1 MSKRDTLISKAHQL
15 TEDTVFKTA
24 NGLVYAA
31 RGVRVLWYDNSASS
45 LANSNVLL
53 ISQETY
59 RLGWRVEELVG
70 VSVDQLRQQAA
81 RGGQSMTKYRKRP
94 IVIEARGPIT
104 EPEAI
109 ETLEG
114 TMTASVGDYVITGTR
129 GEMYPCKPDVF
140 SDVYEPVVNPRYLCE
155 GYDYSLPIGVDAHC
169 PHCGQAVEQDGRC
182 LTCCRN
188 DNQQGA

>member
-15 TEDTVFKTA
+15 TEDMLIKTA

-70 VSVDQLRQQAA
+70 VSVDQLRQQLA
-81 RGGQSMTKYRKRP
+81 RGG
-94 IVIEARGPIT
+94 A
-104 EPEAI
+104 
-109 ETLEG
+109 
-114 TMTASVGDYVITGTR
+114 
-129 GEMYPCKPDVF
+129 
-140 SDVYEPVVNPRYLCE
+140 
-155 GYDYSLPIGVDAHC
+155 AHDEV
-169 PHCGQAVEQDGRC
+169 P
-182 LTCCRN
+182 
-188 DNQQGA
+188 